1 MKSFNSARDATLT
14 LFQGMKYTELKGN
27 DGGKEIS
34 DIKSIFDG
42 AVTRAAQAFKVPSQ
56 LVLGEVSGINDANDY
71 FKLSEAPAGSG
82 AGGDTENTGS
92 TANEQV

>member
-1 MKSFNSARDATLT
+1 MKSFNRAQDATLT

-42 AVTRAAQAFKVPSQ
+42 AVTRAAQAFKVPS
-56 LVLGEVSGINDANDY
+56 
-71 FKLSEAPAGSG
+71 
-82 AGGDTENTGS
+82 
-92 TANEQV
+92 